1 MASLA
6 VDYIGLKL
14 KNPFII
20 SSSGLTDSL
29 DKLKK
34 CEDIGAGAVVLK
46 SIFEEQFVIEKGKG
60 KKSEYQI
67 FLDNKNLF
75 YDKGVFIPLEDY
87 ITLIADAKKSI
98 DIPVIASLN
107 CISDNRLWE
116 DFVKDIQKAGADALE
131 INVALMPKS
140 FKQTPYEIEAHV
152 FKIIYEVS
160 QYVKIPI
167 IAKIGPYFTSI
178 PKIAKGLHNNGASA
192 LVLFNRFYQPDIN
205 LDELKFK
212 SKAVFSSKNDLSIAL
227 RWISILYKEVNM
239 DLVGATGVH
248 DATGAL
254 KTLLCGAMAI
264 ELCSVLYQ
272 KGIET
277 LRIIISDIEEW
288 MEKNEMER
296 ISQFRGALSQRN
308 NNFPELFERF
318 QYIESM
324 EDYNIDL

>member
-29 DKLKK
+29 DKLKM
-34 CEDIGAGAVVLK
+34 CEDIGAGGVVLK
-46 SIFEEQFVIEKGKG
+46 SVFEEQFVIEKSKG
-60 KKSEYQI
+60 RRSDYQI
-67 FLDNKNLF
+67 FLENKNLF

-87 ITLIADAKKSI
+87 IRLIGEAKKSI

-107 CISDNRLWE
+107 CISDSRMWE
-116 DFVKDIQKAGADALE
+116 DFVKDIQKAGADAFE

-140 FKQTPYEIEAHV
+140 FKQTPYEIEAHI

-160 QYVKIPI
+160 QHVRIPI

-192 LVLFNRFYQPDIN
+192 LVLFNRFYQPDISV
-205 LDELKFK
+205 EEMKFK

-239 DLVGATGVH
+239 DLVAATGVH
-248 DATGAL
+248 DANGAL
-254 KTLLCGAMAI
+254 KALLSGATAI
-264 ELCSVLYQ
+264 ELCSVLYL
-272 KGIET
+272 KGIES
-277 LRIIISDIEEW
+277 LRKIIADVENW
-288 MEKNEMER
+288 MVKNEVSQ

-324 EDYNIDL
+324 EDYNFEL